1 MGLLLSPQ
9 ILDKVLG
16 GQHFSRSEDKQD
28 WAGKIMGP
36 DDLGPRQ
43 AGDGNRQR
51 ALQSLYSMLKA
62 HGHFLLIKIR
72 EKDKMSHCK

>member
-1 MGLLLSPQ
+1 MGLALKSRPRSHTTLGDPSYCVGLLLSPQ

-43 AGDGNRQR
+43 ARDGDRQ
-51 ALQSLYSMLKA
+51 
-62 HGHFLLIKIR
+62 
-72 EKDKMSHCK
+72 

>member
-43 AGDGNRQR
+43 ARDGDRQ
-51 ALQSLYSMLKA
+51 
-62 HGHFLLIKIR
+62 
-72 EKDKMSHCK
+72 